1 MGTGNAADIT
11 GVNTPTLQATPDV
24 VTKLVIPD
32 FGDQCHLVTKPRCR
46 HRNIGGASPHRFVEA
61 LLMLKTCVRLPCIE
75 VDADASNTDD
85 VRDHDDSRV
94 GATFSTRYSI
104 EVVTW

>member
-1 MGTGNAADIT
+1 ML
-11 GVNTPTLQATPDV
+11 VE
-24 VTKLVIPD
+24 KLYFV
-32 FGDQCHLVTKPRCR
+32 
-46 HRNIGGASPHRFVEA
+46 AMVEA

-85 VRDHDDSRV
+85 VRGHGDSRV